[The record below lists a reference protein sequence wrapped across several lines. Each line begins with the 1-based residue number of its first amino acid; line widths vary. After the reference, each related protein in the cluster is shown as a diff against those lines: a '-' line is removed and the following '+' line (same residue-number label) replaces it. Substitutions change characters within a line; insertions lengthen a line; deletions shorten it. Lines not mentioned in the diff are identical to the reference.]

1 VIKKLALY
9 LLFIRV
15 FLEINGNE
23 IMNLL
28 HERM

>member
-15 FLEINGNE
+15 FLEIYGNE

-28 HERM
+28 HGRT